1 MTQKKQHMPTRER
14 LLSEAEIL
22 FAQKGFHAVS
32 VREITAAAGSNLA
45 AVNYHFGNKKNLYL
59 SVFRE
64 KISPRADI
72 IRGYFENILSK
83 KKNPGVGDIFRALGE
98 AFLSG
103 PMKDA
108 ERKMHI
114 DLMHRE
120 MSHPTEAFKLI
131 VEEEMKPF
139 YGDLIKQLTSSMD
152 EAIDEDRMM
161 LSILSMLAITFYF
174 NNARE
179 HVTQIT
185 GHKYTDEFKTVLVN
199 YIAAFSEKGFLAAQK
214 EEKG

>member
-1 MTQKKQHMPTRER
+1 MIKEKQNTPTRER
-14 LLSEAEIL
+14 ILSQAEIL

-32 VREITAAAGSNLA
+32 VREITTAADSNLA

-59 SVFRE
+59 CVFRE
-64 KISPRADI
+64 KMSPRADI
-72 IRGYFENILSK
+72 IRGYFESILSK
-83 KKNPGVGDIFRALGE
+83 KENPGIGDIFGALGE
-98 AFLSG
+98 AFLGG
-103 PMKDA
+103 PMTDA

-139 YGDLIKQLTSSMD
+139 YGDLIKQLKSSMA

-185 GHKYTDEFKTVLVN
+185 GHKYDDEFKTILVN

-214 EEKG
+214 EEKE